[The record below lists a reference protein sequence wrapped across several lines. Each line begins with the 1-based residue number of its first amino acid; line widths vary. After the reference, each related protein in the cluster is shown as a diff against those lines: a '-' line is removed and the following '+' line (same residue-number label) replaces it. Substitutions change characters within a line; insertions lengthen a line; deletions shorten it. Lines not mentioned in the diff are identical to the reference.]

1 MNDAHAFFHRFEQIE
16 GRKPIVAVRME
27 FERNIA
33 DVSLNQPH
41 QIARAVRRQHAADV
55 FETQAIRLQ
64 RRRVTRFLR
73 IILVGVARRD

>member
-16 GRKPIVAVRME
+16 RRKPIVAVRME

-41 QIARAVRRQHAADV
+41 QIARA
-55 FETQAIRLQ
+55 T
-64 RRRVTRFLR
+64 
-73 IILVGVARRD
+73 